1 MQIKECENKR
11 ILDEGGQCGK
21 QGSEGDW
28 KRVKSEGEKQ
38 GSGDK
43 ERGNRGEK
51 GEYVGWQEG
60 G

>member
-28 KRVKSEGEKQ
+28 KRVKSEGEK
-38 GSGDK
+38 
-43 ERGNRGEK
+43 
-51 GEYVGWQEG
+51 
-60 G
+60 